1 MNFVKI
7 KYHYS
12 VAIAAL
18 LFFGVSCKI
27 QEPEFKGV
35 NDFSVGSLDSDKIE
49 ITINV
54 KLNNPNNFKI
64 KVIKANMDLL
74 VGGNEAGVAKLEE
87 KVIIKKKAEDNYDI
101 IISTDKD
108 KLMSAGMKAIIPSLA
123 SGKVSVKVKG
133 WVKGRVWGIGK
144 KIDVEFKENVD
155 IDMLK
160 GLKK

>member
-1 MNFVKI
+1 MIKNTWSFVI
-7 KYHYS
+7 S
-12 VAIAAL
+12 AVFMAL
-18 LFFGVSCKI
+18 IFFGSSCKI

-35 NDFSVGSLDSDKIE
+35 NDVSVGSFESEKIE

-54 KLNNPNNFKI
+54 KLDNPNNFKI
-64 KVIKANMDLL
+64 KVIKANLDLL
-74 VGGNEAGVAKLEE
+74 VGGNEAGVAHLDK
-87 KVIIKKKAEDNYDI
+87 KVIIKKKTEDNYDI

-108 KLMSAGMKAIIPSLA
+108 QLMSAGLKAVIPSLA
-123 SGKVSVKVKG
+123 TGKVTVKVKG

-155 IDMLK
+155 MDMLK